1 MGAKTNTMR
10 GVRAYVVGIPK
21 GGGDAQPQQQE
32 QSGTCAYI
40 DIDEDPAKSED
51 VYRKNFLNNKLYFRM
66 KYNTELSAKYNPD
79 DYYLELSDKINN
91 LTLFIRANRFCS
103 RTYARYEI
111 RWNLEKTMSAFSWR
125 NGWYV
130 GLMDGDDTWDS
141 FLARDEANNMGATT
155 FHYSTFASNL
165 SSQDLEEIYGS
176 EWYTRQ
182 DDTWPYG
189 WVCGRGLGNGTWIW
203 ECGDVKGQE
212 ITSFFRWGQNEPS
225 RLDGCL
231 YVYNDRWYAEN
242 CSFVYRA
249 MSIIEWKKQMIVY
262 GTVRINTTSK
272 VTRTI
277 SMPHLTPT
285 EKKNGK
291 SESRI
296 RKNNQDS
303 VVTTFL
309 VLSDILSIVTVSP
322 HISITTRT
330 ATTIMSFRCRE
341 GIDDTTVPMTSM
353 AYYLGGT
360 SMGDGTLSV
369 PTSDVVWMLVGIVM
383 VHALHG
389 SVFVVCVRV
398 LGLFSS
404 DVGVAMKRLQYPRVP
419 FVYQVS
425 LVMPM
430 MSMAAVSGSLE
441 DGHDDSW
448 LGYVILFVLTI
459 GTMVFMHGWCAY
471 HRPPFFRPYTY
482 SELHGFQE
490 RSSNNNDAMM
500 SEDDAELSFV
510 NPLPGTSYVTTSN
523 MIRPQNETWDVFLVY
538 FKDSGFWKVDTTYL
552 IISAFF
558 SSYKHVRRHL
568 FNPHVLFWVCLFH
581 GVLTTALSHVHV
593 DPHSPHHQTLCDT
606 MTYVV
611 IVLGYGLGLYM
622 LYAQPTTVPAYSIL
636 RGAQYMVL
644 GSLGV
649 LVVMAGGPERRGDT
663 QDQVLEGFWML
674 VSLLG
679 YVEVLLEFQ
688 KKLRKRVYVK
698 TRT

>member
-21 GGGDAQPQQQE
+21 GGGDHQPQQQD

-103 RTYARYEI
+103 QTYARYEI

-141 FLARDEANNMGATT
+141 FLARDEANNLGATT

-459 GTMVFMHGWCAY
+459 GTMLLAHGWTLHKYVIVYTPLQGVGIEDASVASSSSPLATCWNKYTTERGVWKPKEPIGAV
-471 HRPPFFRPYTY
+471 FFTDFTATKAVPLTCFRKLT
-482 SELHGFQE
+482 F
-490 RSSNNNDAMM
+490 
-500 SEDDAELSFV
+500 LS
-510 NPLPGTSYVTTSN
+510 G
-523 MIRPQNETWDVFLVY
+523 
-538 FKDSGFWKVDTTYL
+538 
-552 IISAFF
+552 
-558 SSYKHVRRHL
+558 
-568 FNPHVLFWVCLFH
+568 HVLFWVCLFH

-593 DPHSPHHQTLCDT
+593 DP
-606 MTYVV
+606 
-611 IVLGYGLGLYM
+611 
-622 LYAQPTTVPAYSIL
+622 
-636 RGAQYMVL
+636 
-644 GSLGV
+644 
-649 LVVMAGGPERRGDT
+649 
-663 QDQVLEGFWML
+663 
-674 VSLLG
+674 
-679 YVEVLLEFQ
+679 
-688 KKLRKRVYVK
+688 
-698 TRT
+698 